1 MGNIKDIQIKAHSLR
16 KEDAQLSLEISSTK
30 ASLEKLH
37 SQILNLKKSG
47 VQDSDDRLS
56 QLLKKRETLIGK
68 RERLLGDLKI
78 KKDLLFELNLR
89 IKTDYNPVVD
99 IEQLDD
105 SYPILLFPL
114 RLETRFKKTGN
125 QHQLWV
131 RVYPDDCNIV
141 KKEPHLT
148 EDELADAKV
157 FWAEMAKA
165 GKIESEERGAWQV
178 FAKSHGSNRASWI
191 IEQYKPLNEITSKDD
206 TSYKVLVLF
215 DENDNPIELKQ
226 EAVSYWKE
234 VWLAQGDESKIEN
247 AKSKL
252 QSLLTNDEY
261 NYWKELSPF
270 NISDVLEEEVEDDKI
285 LISKI
290 DLPNPINIITTQTSW
305 NEAPQ
310 AVALPDKFVAITYSN
325 GNKTNHV
332 FENSVKNKL
341 HVGLDPSL
349 EESEIKKDVDG
360 IHLNDELKWMV
371 DFEEAVKAGMGT
383 KINLSST
390 EAQNGFDQLFV
401 FGLRASS
408 DSKTSVNELEDL
420 ISTHINSQQGFGI
433 IKQGTPTNNTED
445 NPSGYSW
452 SEDVDESFDRLF
464 KGTENFVVSN
474 DIKNQSDAQRLA
486 ESLNLNPDILQG
498 LPNAN
503 GKDQLESI
511 AMNTA
516 LFPATMG
523 YFMEEMM
530 DPLFKESDIDSTR
543 RFFIN
548 NVSGRGPM
556 PAIKIGRQ
564 PYGILPITRFSN
576 LQFNKDN
583 FFENRVISLLRK
595 VDETWDSTVTQVSY
609 IGKAGD
615 SHQILLDVLGLNSN
629 SVEFHQR
636 YAQSIEQVYNQLRLS
651 VRSPLIAR
659 LIAAAISNR
668 GKSILRELGLS
679 QELKLPILEKYF
691 LSKPSKLSGPLVDDV
706 PKSEI
711 EAIRGYSGDNKNYIE
726 WLQSSDG
733 NKIRLQNF
741 DGNPIPN
748 ALLYLL
754 LRHSVLLSQANA
766 GTNFLLKEKLIE
778 NKRVFHD
785 PAFLHIQEQ
794 ETSRSKFEHLYQSN
808 VKITNDSS
816 LKLIDHIYKNN
827 VLNEFAET
835 KALKEVL
842 QALKTLEKTPTA
854 RLERLLIEHLDCCT
868 YRIDSWKTGLAYEQI
883 KNQKQQVSR
892 QQKEKGIYLG
902 AYGWLLDL
910 RPKNDGLQEKKLNQK
925 DSEFFAPKGEKIF
938 TDNTSLGYIHAP
950 SVDQAATAAILRNA
964 YDSNKDSGVNN
975 PFAINLTSERVRI
988 ANDFLEGIRNGQSLS
1003 ALLGYQFER
1012 GLHDRYQTSNIEAD
1026 KFIYPLRMAFPLVTD
1041 HLKSTQTTDTD
1052 IQEANETNN
1061 ATDTNIEAIEA
1072 RNVIDGLKLIQH
1084 IQGSTTK
1091 TYPFGK
1097 SNLPTA
1103 NNSERDAITQE
1114 VNRLIDINDAIAD
1127 LLMAEQVY
1135 QTVKGN
1141 FERAAGVAN
1150 AFSNGGYPPEI
1161 EVVNTPRTGLA
1172 LNHKVAIHFDAEAD
1186 ANSSPNSVIEMTPK
1200 AMSEASVNK
1209 WLSSVLPVPENVS
1222 VKVNVKEPDGTDNFV
1237 FVSQKDLG
1245 LQSIDLLFSA
1255 ALDNEQAMTELDD
1268 RIINFLLHQFKDSSG
1283 NSLNPFSEFTILYT
1297 EEIDSSDKS
1306 KVSFFELGSTLNSI
1320 RKILVNRPYVNHSSL
1335 QLPTESINM
1344 TDIQYDVDDF
1354 KNRIDKIK
1362 SDLQGKNLE
1371 LNTFIGSVVSVQS
1384 LLKANEDKLIIEG
1397 ITEKVIENLN
1407 QYLGDSLKNYA
1418 INKTADS
1425 KTEIVEKFETLLDRN
1440 TIIDPLKS
1448 ALIADFS
1455 AYLDDYTTDLSNIS
1469 KLIKDTCNLFM
1480 DVALFDNN
1488 LTGTGFIHQ
1497 AVGGVFRQVIKN
1509 VKVVIERWEAKK
1521 SEYDLVM
1528 ADYVSATTD
1537 EEKIQLLQKAE
1548 RKISSQGTYPVPTD
1562 INDYKNIVELKG
1574 SNFNTILLNL
1584 KNIPTSNHS
1593 DIYAFLTLTNSVLI
1607 KIADHD
1613 IISYDTKNNRNELYD
1628 ELKKLIQLKEDIY
1641 TANLNLTNH
1650 IHKKIKSYDDLIDE
1664 LDTLNSDN
1672 ERIELLLNAAKQ
1684 ILKEDILLLPHLN
1697 LTSAYA
1703 STVQLAYNQESAIQE
1718 FVKTNEERLFPVE
1731 DWLSGVARVRE
1742 NLWHFENIA
1751 SLTNGYNSDT
1761 NVELKP
1767 LQFPIRENARW
1778 LAMKF
1783 IDDSDDIEDIQK
1795 YVNSLEGDTLLYTS
1809 HFASDFDSTKPLCG
1823 IIIDEWTEVVPFE
1836 NETTG
1841 IAFHYDQPNSE
1852 PPQTML
1858 LVTPSIINGKWEW
1871 EDVIGAMEET
1881 LTMAKKRAVEP
1892 TMIDNTKFGQFLPT
1906 TLMAVTSH
1914 WITVAMN
1921 LSLNNLPLTK
1931 ED

>member
-1 MGNIKDIQIKAHSLR
+1 MGNLKDIQTEAKSLR
-16 KEDAQLSLEISSTK
+16 EEKSQLSLQINGSK
-30 ASLEKLH
+30 ANLEKIEN
-37 SQILNLKKSG
+37 QIRNLKKQG
-47 VQDSDDRLS
+47 VKDSDNRMSKLLLQQETLVGKKNSFSDD
-56 QLLKKRETLIGK
+56 LKKNNDL
-68 RERLLGDLKI
+68 LVALGDKI
-78 KKDLLFELNLR
+78 KQE
-89 IKTDYNPVVD
+89 YNPEKD

-105 SYPILLFPL
+105 NYPILLFPL

-125 QHQLWV
+125 QNQLWV

-141 KKEPHLT
+141 KKEPSLT
-148 EDELADAKV
+148 EDELADSKV

-165 GKIESEERGAWQV
+165 GKIEAEERGAWHV
-178 FAKSHGSNRASWI
+178 LAKSHGSNRASWI
-191 IEQYKPLNEITSKDD
+191 INQYKPLNDFIAKADESF
-206 TSYKVLVLF
+206 KVLVLF
-215 DENDNPIELKQ
+215 DENENPKELKQ
-226 EAVSYWKE
+226 EAITYWKE
-234 VWLAQGDESKIEN
+234 VWLAQGDESKIETANTRLEALLN
-247 AKSKL
+247 A
-252 QSLLTNDEY
+252 DEY
-261 NYWKELSPF
+261 NYYTQLSPY
-270 NISDVLEEEVEDDKI
+270 NLTDVLEEEVEDDKI
-285 LISKI
+285 IISKI
-290 DLPNPINIITTQTSW
+290 NLPKADSIITTQSSW

-310 AVALPDKFVAITYSN
+310 AVSLPDKFVAITYSN
-325 GNKTNHV
+325 GNKNTHV
-332 FENSVKNKL
+332 FENSVKNNL
-341 HVGLDPSL
+341 PVGLDPSL
-349 EESEIKKDVDG
+349 EEDEIKKDNNG
-360 IHLNDELKWMV
+360 IHLNEELKWML

-390 EAQNGFDQLFV
+390 DFQNGFDQLFV
-401 FGLRASS
+401 IGLRASS
-408 DSKTSVNELEDL
+408 AANTSVKELENL
-420 ISTHINSQQGFGI
+420 ISAHKNSNQGFAFL
-433 IKQGTPTNNTED
+433 KQGTPTNNTED
-445 NPSGYSW
+445 NTSGYSW
-452 SEDVDESFDRLF
+452 SEDVDESFDRIF
-464 KGTENFVVSN
+464 KGTENFIVSGEA
-474 DIKNQSDAQRLA
+474 KSQSDGQKFAD
-486 ESLNLNPDILQG
+486 SLNLNPDILQG

-530 DPLFKESDIDSTR
+530 DPLFTDNDIENTR
-543 RFFIN
+543 NFFSN
-548 NVSGRGPM
+548 YVSGRGPI

-576 LQFNKDN
+576 LQFRKDKN
-583 FFENRVISLLRK
+583 FENRVKSLLEK
-595 VDETWDSTVTQVSY
+595 MDETWDSKVSQVNY
-609 IGKAGD
+609 IGKKGD

-636 YAQSIEQVYNQLRLS
+636 YAQSIEQVYNQLKIS
-651 VRSPLIAR
+651 VNNPIIASIITSI
-659 LIAAAISNR
+659 IAGR
-668 GKSILRELGLS
+668 GKKILSDLGLNP
-679 QELKLPILEKYF
+679 ETKLPILEKFF
-691 LSKPSKLSGPLVDDV
+691 LSKPNKLSGPLIDDV
-706 PKSEI
+706 PESETT
-711 EAIRGYSGDNKNYIE
+711 AVRGYTGDGKNYIE
-726 WLQSSDG
+726 WLQSTDG
-733 NKIRLQNF
+733 NRIRLQKF
-741 DGNPIPN
+741 DGNPVPN

-766 GTNFLLKEKLIE
+766 GTNFLLKEKSIE
-778 NKRVFHD
+778 SKRVFHD

-794 ETSRSKFEHLYQSN
+794 EISRSKFEHLYQSN
-808 VKITNDSS
+808 VQITNDSS
-816 LKLIDHIYKNN
+816 LKLIEHIYKNN

-883 KNQKQQVSR
+883 IQQRQQLER
-892 QQKEKGIYLG
+892 QQKEKGLYLG

-910 RPKNDGLQEKKLNQK
+910 RPKGNGLQEKTLTQQ
-925 DSEFFAPKGEKIF
+925 DAEFFAPKGEKIL
-938 TDNTSLGYIHAP
+938 TDNSNLGYIHAP

-1026 KFIYPLRMAFPLVTD
+1026 KFIYPLRMTFPLVTD
-1041 HLKSTQTTDTD
+1041 HLHSTQTTDTD

-1061 ATDTNIEAIEA
+1061 ATDTSIEAIEA

-1084 IQGSTTK
+1084 IQSSTTK

-1103 NNSERDAITQE
+1103 NNSERDVITQE
-1114 VNRLIDINDAIAD
+1114 VNRLIDINDAIVD

-1222 VKVNVKEPDGTDNFV
+1222 VKVNVKEPDGTESFI

-1268 RIINFLLHQFKDSSG
+1268 RVLNFLLHDYKDSSG
-1283 NSLNPFSEFTILYT
+1283 NFLNPFSEFTILYT

-1306 KVSFFELGSTLNSI
+1306 KVSFFELGSTLNSL

-1335 QLPTESINM
+1335 QLPTESANT

-1354 KNRIDKIK
+1354 KSRIDKVK
-1362 SDLQGKNLE
+1362 TELE
-1371 LNTFIGSVVSVQS
+1371 TKQTALNTFIGSVVSIQS
-1384 LLKANEDKLIIEG
+1384 LSKKHEDKLTSESIPEN
-1397 ITEKVIENLN
+1397 VIDILN
-1407 QYLGDSLKNYA
+1407 QFLSDSLKNYVL
-1418 INKTADS
+1418 NKTAAS
-1425 KTEIVEKFETLLDRN
+1425 KTAIISEFEALLDSN
-1440 TIIDPLKS
+1440 SILDPLKGS
-1448 ALIADFS
+1448 LKTDFGI
-1455 AYLDDYTTDLSNIS
+1455 YLDSYASDFANIPN
-1469 KLIKDTCNLFM
+1469 LIKETCRQFLSI
-1480 DVALFDNN
+1480 ALFDNN

-1497 AVGGVFRQVIKN
+1497 AVGGIFRQVIEN

-1521 SEYDLVM
+1521 TEYNQIM
-1528 ADYVSATTD
+1528 SGYISAVLD
-1537 EEKIQLLQKAE
+1537 EDKIQILQKAE
-1548 RKISSQGTYPVPTD
+1548 RKISSQGTYPVPSD
-1562 INDYKNIVELKG
+1562 INAYKTNIEQKNTTFNAVFDELK
-1574 SNFNTILLNL
+1574 SIA
-1584 KNIPTSNHS
+1584 TSNHS
-1593 DIYAFLTLTNSVLI
+1593 DVFAFLTSTNSVLL

-1613 IISYDTKNNRNELYD
+1613 VVSYDTKNNRNELYE
-1628 ELKKLIQLKEDIY
+1628 ELKALIQLKEDIY
-1641 TANLNLTNH
+1641 TANLNLATH
-1650 IHKKIKSYDDLIDE
+1650 IKNKLEEYDKIVAKIDS
-1664 LDTLNSDN
+1664 LGTDN

-1684 ILKEDILLLPHLN
+1684 VLKEDILLLPHLN
-1697 LTSAYA
+1697 LSSAYA
-1703 STVQLAYNQESAIQE
+1703 STVQIAYNQEAEIQE
-1718 FVKTNEERLFPVE
+1718 FSKTKEHRLFPVE

-1742 NLWHFENIA
+1742 NLWHFENFR
-1751 SLTNGYNSDT
+1751 SLANGYDFNTDID
-1761 NVELKP
+1761 LKP

-1841 IAFHYDQPNSE
+1841 IAFHYDQANSE

-1881 LTMAKKRAVEP
+1881 LAMAKKRAVEP
-1892 TMIDNTKFGQFLPT
+1892 TMIDNTKYGQFLPT
-1906 TLMAVTSH
+1906 TLMAVSSH

-1921 LSLNNLPLTK
+1921 LSLNNLPLTN